1 MVNKIKVVQSN
12 AKVLNIAI
20 VGAGLM
26 GYWHSQFALKAGA
39 CIIAIVDNNLSNAKA
54 LALKINN
61 AKPYADID
69 SMLADNKP
77 DVIHICT
84 PVNTHADL
92 AKQTIESGVHVLVEK
107 PLACTSAQV
116 IKIHQLAE
124 AKNILISPIHQFC
137 FQRGIKQTVDALK
150 NFGKPLRIDFNIASA
165 GAHNQLKTK
174 INDVIED
181 ILPHPLSI
189 LRYLWP
195 EHHFDCRGWL
205 IKQSNEGELL
215 LLGDYNEIALTLYI
229 SMSARPTRCQFS
241 IQTTTGTLHVDLFH
255 DYMIK
260 EYGTVSRMRKIIQ
273 PLVFASKTF
282 FFCTL
287 NLIRRVLI
295 RQPAYPGLQ
304 ELISRFYSSVIY
316 QTKIPICT
324 KDTIDIA
331 IARDEISAMM
341 KR

>member
-1 MVNKIKVVQSN
+1 MVNKIKVVKSN
-12 AKVLNIAI
+12 AKGLNIAI

-26 GYWHSQFALKAGA
+26 GYWHSQYALRAGA
-39 CIIAIVDNNLSNAKA
+39 CITAIVDNNLSNAKA

-69 SMLADNKP
+69 AMLVDNKP

-84 PVNTHADL
+84 PVNTHVDL
-92 AKQTIESGVHVLVEK
+92 AKQAIESGIHVLVEK
-107 PLACTSAQV
+107 PLASSSAQA

-124 AKNILISPIHQFC
+124 AKNILICPIHQFC

-150 NFGKPLRIDFNIASA
+150 HLGKPLRIDFNIASA
-165 GAHNQLKTK
+165 GANGLLKTEF
-174 INDVIED
+174 NDIIED

-195 EHHFDCRGWL
+195 GHHFDCRSWL
-205 IKQSNEGELL
+205 IKQSGEGELL
-215 LLGDYNEIALTLYI
+215 ILGDYNEIALTLYI

-260 EYGTVSRMRKIIQ
+260 EYGTVSRTRKIMQ

-282 FFCTL
+282 FFCAL
-287 NLIRRVLI
+287 NLIRRALI

-304 ELISRFYSSVIY
+304 ELISRFYGSVIY